1 MSSLWNASICKV
13 FFKNSRSAMRV
24 VSLKNH
30 VLVLKTWLKF
40 YVPFGETA
48 GSGFTSFGAA
58 AYQEQL
64 EKPKAFCIP

>member
-1 MSSLWNASICKV
+1 
-13 FFKNSRSAMRV
+13 MRV